1 MSLRREIESIK
12 QRRSTLNNITIE
24 YLQCD
29 FSKNFVDFRIQGL
42 HNKKIMNEV
51 VRIHANDMY
60 KVKLVKKPIKSSIE
74 FLRKVK
80 DIKNNTNNK
89 TIKRILVNLAV
100 KQHKI
105 HEEELEELMLMLEL
119 GNSNQ
124 ANKISNNSIITYNS
138 LGSKIYHM

>member
-1 MSLRREIESIK
+1 M
-12 QRRSTLNNITIE
+12 NNITIE

-42 HNKKIMNEV
+42 HSKKVMNEV

-60 KVKLVKKPIKSSIE
+60 KMKLVKKPIKSSIE

-80 DIKNNTNNK
+80 DMKNNTNNK
-89 TIKRILVNLAV
+89 TIKRILVDLAV

-124 ANKISNNSIITYNS
+124 TNKISNNSIITYNS